1 MCVKKKSTE
10 YAEGWGG
17 VQESHSLRSE
27 AAVTNSNESFTQIL
41 IQQFERL
48 KMSVNPEYH
57 TIHLML
63 IKLTVPVDRA
73 K

>member
-10 YAEGWGG
+10 YAEDWGG

-41 IQQFERL
+41 IQQFERIENVRQ
-48 KMSVNPEYH
+48 SWISHN
-57 TIHLML
+57 TFN
-63 IKLTVPVDRA
+63 A
-73 K
+73 N